1 MQPERKPYR
10 PRSGAHG
17 ESDTF
22 EGRHEGMPTLP
33 APPPPT
39 PPPSPLLVIFTSY
52 LKVTSVYAGYASPLM
67 RLMAR
72 GGSLDSTSAA
82 RSS

>member
-33 APPPPT
+33 ATPPLTPPT
-39 PPPSPLLVIFTSY
+39 NPPTVCGCTDSAEESSTRFIPLSMMKEVN
-52 LKVTSVYAGYASPLM
+52 
-67 RLMAR
+67 
-72 GGSLDSTSAA
+72 
-82 RSS
+82 SSHSIDPTKRW